1 METYSNKEQIKDD
14 LSRLREWSLT
24 FTRDYG
30 RLPAYHIQTFGCQQ
44 NDHDSEIAAG
54 ILEEAGL
61 VPALELESSDLVLF
75 NTCSVRANADDR
87 FFGHVGRLKPM
98 KKDGR
103 PIIGVFGCMMEQL
116 IHRDT
121 ILTSFPFVDFL
132 LGAGAMEVLPAAILD
147 TLEASSRK
155 KKTLDLTKR
164 DRDAFAEEMPVRRTR
179 NHRALVTI
187 MTGCNN
193 FCSYCIVP
201 YTRGREKSR
210 PFEDILEEV
219 RRAVD
224 GGAAEIMLLG
234 QNVNSYGNDM
244 RRRGEES
251 PGFPRLLEE
260 VAQVPSLELVRYMTS
275 HPKDLSDELI
285 RVIGSSPKVEPHIHL
300 PLQSGSD
307 RILEK
312 MNRRYTADHYLG
324 LVRKLREARPGMT
337 VTTDLIVGYP
347 GETEEDFQATL
358 WLMEEACFDAA
369 FTFIY
374 SPRTGTPAA
383 ELYDSEERD
392 MIQERFE
399 RLVNLQN
406 RLSLESNQKIIGKE
420 VDVLLDGPSRRDPD
434 IFSGRTRDDR
444 LVNVSFPSMT
454 SLQADPPDKNALIG
468 QYVPVLIEKAGS
480 FSLEGR
486 LDKKMDTQDGADI

>member
-1 METYSNKEQIKDD
+1 
-14 LSRLREWSLT
+14 
-24 FTRDYG
+24 
-30 RLPAYHIQTFGCQQ
+30 
-44 NDHDSEIAAG
+44 
-54 ILEEAGL
+54 
-61 VPALELESSDLVLF
+61 
-75 NTCSVRANADDR
+75 
-87 FFGHVGRLKPM
+87 
-98 KKDGR
+98 
-103 PIIGVFGCMMEQL
+103 
-116 IHRDT
+116 
-121 ILTSFPFVDFL
+121 
-132 LGAGAMEVLPAAILD
+132 
-147 TLEASSRK
+147 
-155 KKTLDLTKR
+155 
-164 DRDAFAEEMPVRRTR
+164 
-179 NHRALVTI
+179 
-187 MTGCNN
+187 
-193 FCSYCIVP
+193 
-201 YTRGREKSR
+201 
-210 PFEDILEEV
+210 
-219 RRAVD
+219 
-224 GGAAEIMLLG
+224 
-234 QNVNSYGNDM
+234 
-244 RRRGEES
+244 
-251 PGFPRLLEE
+251 
-260 VAQVPSLELVRYMTS
+260 
-275 HPKDLSDELI
+275 
-285 RVIGSSPKVEPHIHL
+285 
-300 PLQSGSD
+300 
-307 RILEK
+307 
-312 MNRRYTADHYLG
+312 
-324 LVRKLREARPGMT
+324 MT